1 MILRNHE
8 FSFSKLNANDVE
20 RMEAARTKQLARAKA
35 EQARYAREKS
45 SVAEILRSQ
54 CRILMD
60 FFDEVLGAGASAL
73 LGLDGNDLNDCLK
86 VSQELKDAMEA
97 EDKAAR
103 AMVEP
108 IGLPAVQT
116 PVLQS
121 APQNRAQRRNKHHR
135 HG

>member
-20 RMEAARTKQLARAKA
+20 RMEAARTKQLTRAKA

-45 SVAEILRSQ
+45 SVAET
-54 CRILMD
+54 
-60 FFDEVLGAGASAL
+60 LGAGASAL

-108 IGLPAVQT
+108 IGLPAVQA
-116 PVLQS
+116 PVLQA
-121 APQNRAQRRNKHHR
+121 APQNRAQRRNKHRR

>member
-35 EQARYAREKS
+35 EQARYTREKS

-60 FFDEVLGAGASAL
+60 FFDETLGAGASAL

-103 AMVEP
+103 AMVAP
-108 IGLPAVQT
+108 IGLPAVQA
-116 PVLQS
+116 PVLQA
-121 APQNRAQRRNKHHR
+121 APQNRAQRRNKHRR

>member
-60 FFDEVLGAGASAL
+60 FFDETLGAGASAL

-86 VSQELKDAMEA
+86 VSQEFKDAMEA

-103 AMVEP
+103 AMVKP
-108 IGLPAVQT
+108 IGLP
-116 PVLQS
+116 PVLQT

>member
-60 FFDEVLGAGASAL
+60 FFDETLGAGASAL

-108 IGLPAVQT
+108 IGLPVVQA
-116 PVLQS
+116 

>member
-60 FFDEVLGAGASAL
+60 FFDETLGAGASAL

-86 VSQELKDAMEA
+86 VSQEFKDAMEA

-108 IGLPAVQT
+108 IGLS
-116 PVLQS
+116 PVMQA

>member
-60 FFDEVLGAGASAL
+60 FFDETLGAGASAL

-86 VSQELKDAMEA
+86 VSQEFKDAMEA

-108 IGLPAVQT
+108 IGLPVAQT
-116 PVLQS
+116 PVLQA
-121 APQNRAQRRNKHHR
+121 APQNRAQRRNKHRR

>member
-60 FFDEVLGAGASAL
+60 FFDETLGAGASAL

-108 IGLPAVQT
+108 IGLPA
-116 PVLQS
+116 PVLQA
-121 APQNRAQRRNKHHR
+121 APQNRAQRRHKHHR

>member
-60 FFDEVLGAGASAL
+60 FFDETLGAGASAL

-108 IGLPAVQT
+108 IGLP
-116 PVLQS
+116 PVLQA